1 MTDAAL
7 IDAVVVRAGL
17 EGWNDATLRAA
28 LRDRG
33 EDPALLE
40 SHFPR
45 GVTGAIADWIALT
58 DQRMEAAAAGED
70 LLALRTPARIR
81 RLIELRLHLIEPDL
95 EALRGAFAVLALP
108 WNLGT
113 ALRAT
118 APLGFG
124 DLARSRRQLCRL
136 LMVHAQGDAGGGL
149 FGHARLLAQPAH
161 ASDGRGD
168 GVPGPAPGR
177 HRPASAG
184 YVVIRR
190 ELFLRR
196 SASRA
201 AEPENPRPPC
211 LLPAPPA

>member
-1 MTDAAL
+1 MTDADL
-7 IDAVVVRAGL
+7 IDAVVARAGL

-81 RLIELRLHLIEPDL
+81 RLIELRLNLIEPDL

-118 APLGFG
+118 A
-124 DLARSRRQLCRL
+124 
-136 LMVHAQGDAGGGL
+136 
-149 FGHARLLAQPAH
+149 
-161 ASDGRGD
+161 
-168 GVPGPAPGR
+168 
-177 HRPASAG
+177 
-184 YVVIRR
+184 
-190 ELFLRR
+190 R
-196 SASRA
+196 SASAIWHAAGDSSADFSWYTRRVTLAAVYSATLAYWLSPRMPAMDEVMAFLDRRLADIAPRRRA
-201 AEPENPRPPC
+201 TS
-211 LLPAPPA
+211 